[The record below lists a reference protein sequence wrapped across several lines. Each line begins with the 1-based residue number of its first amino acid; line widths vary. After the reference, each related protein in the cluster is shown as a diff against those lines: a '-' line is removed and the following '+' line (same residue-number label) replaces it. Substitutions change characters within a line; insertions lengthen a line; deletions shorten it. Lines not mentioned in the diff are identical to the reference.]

1 MLDRATIL
9 KDWPLAIPDQG
20 YQRLNVRI
28 AFIGSLSNNDG
39 DAVVPFRKRSLPF

>member
-9 KDWPLAIPDQG
+9 KDWPLAILDPG

-28 AFIGSLSNNDG
+28 AFIASLRDNDV
-39 DAVVPFRKRSLPF
+39 DAVVLFVKGRCHF